1 MKSALIVTSMATMQK
16 IAEVLWGEGPDP
28 DHQTN
33 VDERTRDLGLILGVK
48 ASGVLIVTE
57 DLLAEG
63 GIAEIEEIA
72 VSLLMIEEMTETVSL
87 VSAIIHQ

>member
-57 DLLAEG
+57 DLLTEG